1 MPTWGVFVQ
10 TSRGNQNRQS
20 CRAQACGH
28 LKYGPSAGGAGY
40 DTWLPFLESVR
51 WRLQAAPRRFGK
63 ARTRARHSPCAPGR
77 ATRPSAGVRVGAF
90 GRGECRA
97 HHLRHR
103 AGEERGQG
111 QVRKL
116 RAFAP
121 DVCAWLGR
129 SCQAK
134 CDRLERP
141 GRSLTDDSRAEAQ
154 RAGERCPH
162 ERRARARVRPFRA
175 GNGAPAWSSLQ
186 TTRQMPASC
195 SVDRSAARQPP
206 WRVSRCER
214 AVRSGE

>member
-1 MPTWGVFVQ
+1 MVQARGVQVTTHGYHFWKVSVGGFRQ
-10 TSRGNQNRQS
+10 LPEDSARRARAPGTRPVHRGERPDRVLAS
-20 CRAQACGH
+20 EWAH
-28 LKYGPSAGGAGY
+28 LAA
-40 DTWLPFLESVR
+40 ESV
-51 WRLQAAPRRFGK
+51 
-63 ARTRARHSPCAPGR
+63 GR
-77 ATRPSAGVRVGAF
+77 I
-90 GRGECRA
+90 
-97 HHLRHR
+97 HLRHR

-195 SVDRSAARQPP
+195 SVDRSAARQPL